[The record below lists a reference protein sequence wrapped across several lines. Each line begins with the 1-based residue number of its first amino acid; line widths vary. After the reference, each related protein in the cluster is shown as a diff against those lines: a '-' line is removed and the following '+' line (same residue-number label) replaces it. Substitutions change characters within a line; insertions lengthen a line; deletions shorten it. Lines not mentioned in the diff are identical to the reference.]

1 MGMSCS
7 LLRRFIVS
15 NSFRTKQLSTALSY
29 STVTTSTLAMPKRKR
44 TQQEV
49 EMAHAPVP
57 IPVPTPGSTPTRP
70 KRTRSPKKKVA
81 EESWDAYGDPQEAEG
96 SPLTDLDVESSPK
109 KAKKGGGKRKAKEPV
124 VYTEKEI
131 PPVERKF
138 IDFKGAFYLRSI
150 KIRSCLKMYLSQGGW
165 AMRVS
170 TLS

>member
-7 LLRRFIVS
+7 LLRRLILPVA

-49 EMAHAPVP
+49 EMTQTP
-57 IPVPTPGSTPTRP
+57 IPVPVPVPGSTPTRP
-70 KRTRSPKKKVA
+70 KRTRSPKKKTVV
-81 EESWDAYGDPQEAEG
+81 EESWDPYGDSQVAES
-96 SPLTDLDVESSPK
+96 SPLTDLEAESSPK
-109 KAKKGGGKRKAKEPV
+109 KGKKGGGKRKAKEPV

-138 IDFKGAFYLRSI
+138 TEFKGAFSLHS
-150 KIRSCLKMYLSQGGW
+150 
-165 AMRVS
+165 V
-170 TLS
+170 